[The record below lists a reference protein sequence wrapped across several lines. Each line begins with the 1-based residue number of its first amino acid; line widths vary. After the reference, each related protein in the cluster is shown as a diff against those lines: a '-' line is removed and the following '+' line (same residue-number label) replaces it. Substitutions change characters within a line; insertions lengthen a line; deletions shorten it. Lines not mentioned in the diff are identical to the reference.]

1 MWIRVKWKKCCRKK
15 LFNFNID
22 IKSEILKNILIN
34 KIEESEINKNP
45 SISNGNFFLFK
56 NLMKKVINFQMN
68 NSLKSIKIMNIIKWF

>member
-45 SISNGNFFLFK
+45 SISNGNFFYLRIWW
-56 NLMKKVINFQMN
+56 KK
-68 NSLKSIKIMNIIKWF
+68 L